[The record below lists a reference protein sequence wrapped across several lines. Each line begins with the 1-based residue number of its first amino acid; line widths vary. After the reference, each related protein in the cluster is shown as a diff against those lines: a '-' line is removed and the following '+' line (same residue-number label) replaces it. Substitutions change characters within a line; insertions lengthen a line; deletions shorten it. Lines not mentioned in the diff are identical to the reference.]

1 MVQEHVNRNGP
12 LVPIETFKHA
22 AQVLY
27 CKTKGGVDKA
37 TFDVNKIRYPK
48 SKLGFE
54 AKYVTH
60 LLYQACG
67 LNACIAYRYWTY
79 QKELSDQNRSLPSL
93 KSVRR
98 ELSSMEA
105 FEDFVIEAGQEI
117 VRRGDDLGALLSGK
131 GVEEQRP
138 NLSEQAVADLQ
149 AKIPKGRVLRF
160 FSTDDGWLL
169 RSSGTHRMERITR
182 DPLTDMPLTRSVRRC
197 ALCVRET
204 SNYCHVC
211 RQFLCNVAPK
221 DGTHRACSTDFHFL
235 RELPSTK
242 RKDIVK
248 RAYRMKPGERE
259 ERSRRASQLAASKK
273 AVANDSASVDTASP
287 ANELQVEQLVKRRR
301 GRPRKRPRP
310 GTSDEIAVAPDSGGV
325 PAGAQSRNRID
336 APADSAPATTSSGH
350 LAGTPARAERPE
362 AVANLED
369 SRVHKRQCLEASD
382 DVPST
387 PGGNQAGAHYATDV
401 SRRRPTTRSATRGG
415 YN

>member
-1 MVQEHVNRNGP
+1 
-12 LVPIETFKHA
+12 
-22 AQVLY
+22 
-27 CKTKGGVDKA
+27 
-37 TFDVNKIRYPK
+37 
-48 SKLGFE
+48 
-54 AKYVTH
+54 
-60 LLYQACG
+60 
-67 LNACIAYRYWTY
+67 
-79 QKELSDQNRSLPSL
+79 
-93 KSVRR
+93 
-98 ELSSMEA
+98 
-105 FEDFVIEAGQEI
+105 
-117 VRRGDDLGALLSGK
+117 
-131 GVEEQRP
+131 
-138 NLSEQAVADLQ
+138 
-149 AKIPKGRVLRF
+149 
-160 FSTDDGWLL
+160 
-169 RSSGTHRMERITR
+169 MERITR

-310 GTSDEIAVAPDSGGV
+310 GTSDEIAVAPGMSLRNIRRSMISISTLTFGLDSGGV
-325 PAGAQSRNRID
+325 PADAQSRNRID

-387 PGGNQAGAHYATDV
+387 PGTSRMIYILKRGCGLSSNLFSVALVQEGLRQEPTMRRMLVVADQLPVLLREEATTESSDML
-401 SRRRPTTRSATRGG
+401 RLHEECP
-415 YN
+415 